1 MLESNFWQDKIKS
14 KNIIKEKKLYE
25 DLINSHE
32 NSLNKLKDLDDLYK
46 LAIEENNQS
55 IQDEIFENIKDLK
68 NFVKKTKLNVFYLK
82 KAILLIATLKFMQVL
97 GELKVRIG
105 QIC

>member
-46 LAIEENNQS
+46 LAIRKIIINPRRN
-55 IQDEIFENIKDLK
+55 FENIKILK
-68 NFVKKTKLNVFYLK
+68 
-82 KAILLIATLKFMQVL
+82 IL
-97 GELKVRIG
+97 
-105 QIC
+105 